1 MPASPG
7 SIRVGFVSAV
17 VAYLVWGIFPL
28 FWRQLASV
36 PALELVCHRVIWST
50 VFLLTLIGLL
60 RSTRTRIGLELTG
73 QAWWGE
79 ARTSRHTGQSAR
91 QLWAISFFAAVA
103 ISINWLSF
111 VWAVNNGRILDS
123 SLGYYIA
130 PLCSVALGVA
140 VMKDRLTRWQWS
152 SILIATAGVLLI
164 TATHGSV
171 PWVSIAMA
179 LSFAIYG
186 LLKKRT
192 SIPPLIGLLMENAI
206 LAFPAL
212 IYLLFLKHSG
222 TGSMGQLGVSTDRL
236 IMVSGIITVPP
247 LMLFAIAVRR
257 VSLST
262 IGMLQYIGP
271 TLQFFIGVE
280 VAGETLSSGRLIGFV
295 LVWLGSAVYV
305 YAAQVQFRR
314 TRQAAACDRLLKETS
329 RAAI

>member
-1 MPASPG
+1 M
-7 SIRVGFVSAV
+7 
-17 VAYLVWGIFPL
+17 WGIFPL
-28 FWRQLASV
+28 FWRQLAAV

-50 VFLLTLIGLL
+50 AFLLIAVGLL
-60 RSTRTRIGLELTG
+60 RSTRTRVGLELTG
-73 QAWWGE
+73 QSWWGE
-79 ARTSRHTGQSAR
+79 ARLSNHTGQSAR
-91 QLWAISFFAAVA
+91 QLWTISFFAAIA

-152 SILIATAGVLLI
+152 SILIAAAGVLLI

-206 LAFPAL
+206 LALPAA
-212 IYLLFLKHSG
+212 IYLLFLRRWG
-222 TGSMGQLGVSTDRL
+222 TGSMGQLGVSIDVL
-236 IMVSGIITVPP
+236 IVMGGIITVPP
-247 LMLFAIAVRR
+247 LMLFAIAARR

-280 VAGETLSSGRLIGFV
+280 VAGESLSLGRLLGFV
-295 LVWLGSAVYV
+295 LVWIGSVVYV
-305 YAAQVQFRR
+305 YAAQMQFRR
-314 TRQAAACDRLLKETS
+314 IRQTADCDRLIEQVSKFGS
-329 RAAI
+329 

>member
-1 MPASPG
+1 LPASPA
-7 SIRVGFVSAV
+7 SIRVGFISAV
-17 VAYLVWGIFPL
+17 VAYLAWGVFPL

-50 VFLLTLIGLL
+50 VFLLISIGVL
-60 RSTRTRIGLELTG
+60 RSTRTRVGLELTG
-73 QAWWGE
+73 QSWWGE
-79 ARTSRHTGQSAR
+79 PRLSNHASQPTR
-91 QLWAISFFAAVA
+91 QLWIISLFAAIV

-152 SILIATAGVLLI
+152 SILIAAAGVLLI

-192 SIPPLIGLLMENAI
+192 EVPPLVGLLMENVI
-206 LAFPAL
+206 LALPASVYL
-212 IYLLFLKHSG
+212 IYLKRSG
-222 TGSMGQLGVSTDRL
+222 IESMGQLGTTIDLL
-236 IMVSGIITVPP
+236 IIAGGAITIPP
-247 LMLFAIAVRR
+247 LMLFAIAARR

-271 TLQFFIGVE
+271 TLQFVVGVE
-280 VAGETLSSGRLIGFV
+280 IAGETLSTGRLLGFI
-295 LVWLGSAVYV
+295 LVWIGSAVYV
-305 YAAQVQFRR
+305 YAAQVQFRKAR
-314 TRQAAACDRLLKETS
+314 KGA
-329 RAAI
+329 